1 MSWTNLILIALA
13 LAMDCF
19 AVSLSAGAGS
29 QKIKVSWVLKIAGF
43 FGGFQGGMLFLG
55 WLAGSGFQSLIQ
67 NFDHWLALILLV
79 LIGGRMLFEARKK
92 KDEKKI
98 NFSSNKIIILLAV
111 ATSIDALAVGI
122 SLAFLAIPLI
132 WSVVIVAIMSF
143 LLTIIGATTGKKI
156 GSFLGNKAEI
166 IGGLILIF
174 IGLKIFIE
182 HSNFL
187 GK

>member
-19 AVSLSAGAGS
+19 AVSLSAGANS
-29 QKIKVSWVLKIAGF
+29 QKIKIGWIFKIAGF
-43 FGGFQGGMLFLG
+43 FGGFQGGMLLLG
-55 WLAGSGFQSLIQ
+55 WLAGSGFQFLIED
-67 NFDHWLALILLV
+67 FDHWLALILLV

-92 KDEKKI
+92 KDKKRI
-98 NFSSNKIIILLAV
+98 NFSSNKIIILLAI

-132 WSVVIVAIMSF
+132 WSVVIVAITSF
-143 LLTIIGATTGKKI
+143 LLTVVGATTGKKI

-182 HSNFL
+182 HSNLL